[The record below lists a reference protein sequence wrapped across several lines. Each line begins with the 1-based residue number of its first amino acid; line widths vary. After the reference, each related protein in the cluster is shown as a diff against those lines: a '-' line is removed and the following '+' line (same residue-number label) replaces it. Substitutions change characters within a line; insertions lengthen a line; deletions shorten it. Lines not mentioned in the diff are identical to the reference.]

1 MKHITSTNVGYAAS
15 LIYIAKNNQTII
27 LLYTLVM
34 QILKNFG
41 LKFVQTSKWQSSLF
55 PRPAIRATYL
65 VAGGCVTEAFWYYL
79 CSIYICRGLWGLVV
93 VLFYSS
99 VAESWVHKLGV
110 RGSTSGN
117 CQSFYFPLIKPKLS
131 FKLMHITINK
141 VLCSLVMITITR
153 QMAKLQNNLVKLPVK
168 VVVY

>member
-1 MKHITSTNVGYAAS
+1 MKHITSINIGYAAS
-15 LIYIAKNNQTII
+15 LIYIEKNNQTII

-65 VAGGCVTEAFWYYL
+65 VAGGYVTEAFWYYL
-79 CSIYICRGLWGLVV
+79 CSIYVEDCEDWLLSCCH
-93 VLFYSS
+93 SS

-117 CQSFYFPLIKPKLS
+117 CQTFHFPLIKPKLS
-131 FKLMHITINK
+131 FKLMHISINK
-141 VLCSLVMITITR
+141 VLCRLQLRDNGKI
-153 QMAKLQNNLVKLPVK
+153 AK
-168 VVVY
+168 